1 MEDISPTER
10 RLKILE
16 KLSLSRYDTCDN
28 LANELHVSTKTIR
41 RDIGILM
48 CQYPI
53 ETVSGRFGGGVRVMN
68 GYYFH
73 YKLSG
78 GKFLDQKEV
87 ALLRELREQLTG
99 DKRDTLDGIFVKFAP

>member
-1 MEDISPTER
+1 MEGISPTER

-16 KLSLSRYDTCDN
+16 KLSLRRYDTCDN
-28 LANELHVSTKTIR
+28 LAIELHVSTKTIR

-53 ETVSGRFGGGVRVMN
+53 ETVSGRFGGGVGVMD

-73 YKLSG
+73 YRPSG

-87 ALLRELREQLTG
+87 ALLREVREQLTG